1 MLMINFYVYELCF
14 NMIYKIHG
22 LCLNFVKNTSCSC
35 FSREVSQIKIHRSY
49 LRTIIT
55 QGIWSNWAILS
66 IKHKL
71 CEKLDNNN
79 IIGTFSEIKARKINS
94 MG

>member
-1 MLMINFYVYELCF
+1 MFEHDVQNSWFVLNLGIVLS
-14 NMIYKIHG
+14 ILLKISVA
-22 LCLNFVKNTSCSC
+22 LASAEQFLK
-35 FSREVSQIKIHRSY
+35 IKIHRSY

-55 QGIWSNWAILS
+55 QGIWYNLAILS

-79 IIGTFSEIKARKINS
+79 IISTFSEIKARKINS
-94 MG
+94 LG